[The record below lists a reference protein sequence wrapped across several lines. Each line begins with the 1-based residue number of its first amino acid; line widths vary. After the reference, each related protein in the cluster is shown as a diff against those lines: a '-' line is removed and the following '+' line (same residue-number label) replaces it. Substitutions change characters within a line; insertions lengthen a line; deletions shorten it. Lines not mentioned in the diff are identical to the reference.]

1 MLKKFKYC
9 QCERELAGQL
19 LAFNL
24 NIHGSYTEA
33 NTDNLWDPDSPINTS
48 KTIHITEDKR

>member
-1 MLKKFKYC
+1 MLKKIKYC

-19 LAFNL
+19 FAFNL

-33 NTDNLWDPDSPINTS
+33 NTDNLWPSWQS
-48 KTIHITEDKR
+48 H